1 MFSFSHR
8 MIGKYPDELFGQ
20 PNILISQKV
29 LICNRPTQMM
39 AVKYWAQN
47 KCKFPFSFFE
57 LFAYFL
63 SAFEDRDL

>member
-1 MFSFSHR
+1 
-8 MIGKYPDELFGQ
+8 
-20 PNILISQKV
+20 
-29 LICNRPTQMM
+29 MM

-63 SAFEDRDL
+63 SAFEDRDLW